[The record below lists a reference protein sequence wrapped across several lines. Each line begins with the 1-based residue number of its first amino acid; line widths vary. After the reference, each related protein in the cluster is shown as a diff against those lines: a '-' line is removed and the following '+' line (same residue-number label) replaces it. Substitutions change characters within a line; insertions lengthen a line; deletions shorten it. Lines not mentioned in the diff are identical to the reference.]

1 MSLTPACSFLGNRL
15 KWYGTETIEVQI
27 KQMRVFKFPVLYE
40 YQYNSWTGTAP
51 VASGKPSHGA
61 R

>member
-1 MSLTPACSFLGNRL
+1 MSLTPACSFSGNRL

-51 VASGKPSHGA
+51 VASG
-61 R
+61 